1 MRAQKLFYFF
11 RKMLI
16 ICINYNLELLYFP
29 ITKKK
34 KKKPRSDEYYVL
46 EGEIILIILLGF
58 FVIGKYSNPK
68 L

>member
-34 KKKPRSDEYYVL
+34 KKPRSYEYYVL
-46 EGEIILIILLGF
+46 VGEIILITLLGF
-58 FVIGKYSNPK
+58 FVIGKCSNPK

>member
-34 KKKPRSDEYYVL
+34 KKPRSDEYYVL
-46 EGEIILIILLGF
+46 VGEIILITLLGF
-58 FVIGKYSNPK
+58 FVIGKCSNPK